1 MSETGRNDALRQEV
15 LSRRQQIVTALE
27 RDRGTKVITL
37 IHRRELWDEKSP
49 YITVED
55 SEFVLAQITH
65 TPRDRPIDLV
75 LHTPGGLALASEM
88 IAMALRRHSA
98 PVTVIVPFYAM
109 SGGTL
114 IALAADEIR
123 MAPYSVLG
131 PVDPQVYGV
140 PAAVLLRVLAAR
152 ALGTVSDDLLVKAEV
167 ARLAMQNVQG
177 FVYRLLEGRYPPEVA
192 RVTAEF
198 LTGGYVAHD
207 TPITLEVMASL
218 GVHVREGIPRLVYDL
233 FSTCAFGVCRRPCLA
248 HYEDPVPGSTTAGPA
263 PQSMHAQAAGFRS

>member
-218 GVHVREGIPRLVYDL
+218 GVHVREGIPLLVYDL